1 MSVDFDAYERVV
13 TPELEWND
21 DPRRPPT
28 RFQARAA
35 GDDEHEE
42 CRDGLHWL
50 DRTAGEATG
59 FL

>member
-1 MSVDFDAYERVV
+1 MSVHFDAYERVV
-13 TPELEWND
+13 TPQLEWND
-21 DPRRPPT
+21 DRSPQPT
-28 RFQARAA
+28 RFHARAA
-35 GDDEHEE
+35 GDDEREE